1 MRVLIAGFGNVLRTD
16 DAFGVEVVR
25 RLADIALPEGV
36 HVHET
41 GIGGMTMVQEL
52 HDGYD
57 ALVIVD
63 AVDRG
68 RPPGTIMFIEPE
80 VVEVDSLTPAERHE
94 VMADIHLTTPA
105 KAMMMARA
113 MGVLPDLRILV
124 GCQPEEPEEVGLEMT
139 ATMTA
144 AVPVAVEEI
153 VRHVT
158 ELVGAGPA

>member
-1 MRVLIAGFGNVLRTD
+1 MRVLIAGFGNVLRSD

-25 RLADIALPEGV
+25 RLADMALPPGV

-68 RPPGTIMFIEPE
+68 RPPGTIMVIEPD
-80 VVEVDSLTPAERHE
+80 VVDPATLTPAERHE

-105 KAMMMARA
+105 KAMMMAQA
-113 MGVLPDLRILV
+113 MGILPERRILI

-139 ATMTA
+139 ATVTA

-153 VRHVT
+153 VRHVN
-158 ELVGAGPA
+158 ELLERA